1 MEKFK
6 AGNRLKCKGDC
17 CDFIEVTE
25 CVYDSEKSAEVKAI
39 WYTQMSRG
47 WRQVSI
53 ETQFRISERTYG
65 LWKIYIPRGDKK

>member
-1 MEKFK
+1 VEKFE
-6 AGNRLKCKGDC
+6 AGKFLKCRFDC

-25 CVYDSEKSAEVKAI
+25 CIYDSGRSAEVKAI

-65 LWKIYIPRGDKK
+65 LWKIYTPRGEKR